1 MRNKSPTRGKERIG
15 ASGPVCYDSGLDFQ
29 IWIARFEMVDL
40 EQMDDNGDVWKVEEY
55 EFSTIGSIQLPQF
68 KENVAKETMSVIVS
82 KNDTSR

>member
-40 EQMDDNGDVWKVEEY
+40 EQMDDNGDV
-55 EFSTIGSIQLPQF
+55 
-68 KENVAKETMSVIVS
+68 
-82 KNDTSR
+82 